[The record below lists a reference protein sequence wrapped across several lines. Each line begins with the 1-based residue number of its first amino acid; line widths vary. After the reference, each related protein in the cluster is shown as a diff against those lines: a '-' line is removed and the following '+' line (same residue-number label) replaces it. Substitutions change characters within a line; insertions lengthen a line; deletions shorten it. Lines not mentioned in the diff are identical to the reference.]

1 MEIIDEVDQYNLDD
15 IEEII
20 LRPRHEL
27 EGEGKRS
34 EQFVLA
40 G

>member
-1 MEIIDEVDQYNLDD
+1 MVDQYNLDD

-20 LRPRHEL
+20 LRPGHEL

-34 EQFVLA
+34 EQFIPA